1 MVKKILV
8 ICRKPIDFFVGPLD
22 REWMTEQDI
31 KYRNA
36 RNEKGVISGKVING
50 NDFVAERDRS

>member
-1 MVKKILV
+1 
-8 ICRKPIDFFVGPLD
+8 
-22 REWMTEQDI
+22 MTEQDI